1 MELEEKDKL
10 EYLSP
15 EIQVIEVNV
24 EKGFASSPGG
34 GDPTTPGDGDDDEGL

>member
-34 GDPTTPGDGDDDEGL
+34 DPTTPGDGDDDEGL

>member
-24 EKGFASSPGG
+24 EKGFARSMPE
-34 GDPTTPGDGDDDEGL
+34 GDPDEEEF

>member
-15 EIQVIEVNV
+15 EVQVIEVNV
-24 EKGFASSPGG
+24 EKGFATS
-34 GDPTTPGDGDDDEGL
+34 TPPPDVPPEEF

>member
-24 EKGFASSPGG
+24 EKGFATSIPEN
-34 GDPTTPGDGDDDEGL
+34 PPDEEEF

>member
-24 EKGFASSPGG
+24 EKGFASSMPGG
-34 GDPTTPGDGDDDEGL
+34 NPDEEEF

>member
-24 EKGFASSPGG
+24 EKGFASSISMPG
-34 GDPTTPGDGDDDEGL
+34 GDPDEEEF